1 VTTVFLPPSRS
12 ASQITL
18 DSIDQ
23 LTRYSEDTDRK
34 EEDRLAILEYELRTS
49 RFYIFS
55 FFMLTAKC
63 HSCKVRCLVFTFKF
77 RDLQIKP
84 FPPLYH
90 LAQRDSSSL
99 S

>member
-1 VTTVFLPPSRS
+1 MLIRWIRIRNRIRNTEFFCLIPWYRTSEELWIRSKKSKKQPMKNILNFVTPVIFPPSRS

-49 RFYIFS
+49 R
-55 FFMLTAKC
+55 
-63 HSCKVRCLVFTFKF
+63 
-77 RDLQIKP
+77 
-84 FPPLYH
+84 
-90 LAQRDSSSL
+90 
-99 S
+99 

>member
-1 VTTVFLPPSRS
+1 MKSSNKFVTAAFHPLSRS

-49 RFYIFS
+49 R
-55 FFMLTAKC
+55 
-63 HSCKVRCLVFTFKF
+63 
-77 RDLQIKP
+77 
-84 FPPLYH
+84 
-90 LAQRDSSSL
+90 
-99 S
+99 

>member
-1 VTTVFLPPSRS
+1 MTTVILPPSRS

-49 RFYIFS
+49 R
-55 FFMLTAKC
+55 
-63 HSCKVRCLVFTFKF
+63 
-77 RDLQIKP
+77 
-84 FPPLYH
+84 
-90 LAQRDSSSL
+90 
-99 S
+99 

>member
-1 VTTVFLPPSRS
+1 MKSIENFLTTVILPPSRS

-49 RFYIFS
+49 RY
-55 FFMLTAKC
+55 
-63 HSCKVRCLVFTFKF
+63 R
-77 RDLQIKP
+77 
-84 FPPLYH
+84 
-90 LAQRDSSSL
+90 
-99 S
+99 

>member
-1 VTTVFLPPSRS
+1 VLNIVRKKSHKKIYKKSFFLPPSRS

-49 RFYIFS
+49 R
-55 FFMLTAKC
+55 
-63 HSCKVRCLVFTFKF
+63 
-77 RDLQIKP
+77 
-84 FPPLYH
+84 
-90 LAQRDSSSL
+90 
-99 S
+99 

>member
-1 VTTVFLPPSRS
+1 LFDRIGHLKSCRFDQRKDETIDEKYLKVFKTVFLPLSRS

-49 RFYIFS
+49 R
-55 FFMLTAKC
+55 
-63 HSCKVRCLVFTFKF
+63 
-77 RDLQIKP
+77 
-84 FPPLYH
+84 
-90 LAQRDSSSL
+90 
-99 S
+99 